1 MIMGLSGVNNRTVSK
16 PVNYAKMKKEAQDK
30 LAIAQEQVKSA
41 KKTGVVAEIALD
53 VCKVAVGAGIVAGAV
68 GAGIVAGAIIA
79 SPILISALLL
89 SGCGSS
95 PVNGETKKPPKD
107 NTPTSIPEVKKEI
120 ETRTQTLNGYIDQ
133 L

>member
-1 MIMGLSGVNNRTVSK
+1 MGLSGVNNRTVSK

-53 VCKVAVGAGIVAGAV
+53 VCKVAV

>member
-1 MIMGLSGVNNRTVSK
+1 MGLNGVNYGTVSK
-16 PVNYAKMKKEAQDK
+16 PVDYAKMKKEAQDK

-53 VCKVAVGAGIVAGAV
+53 VCKVAV